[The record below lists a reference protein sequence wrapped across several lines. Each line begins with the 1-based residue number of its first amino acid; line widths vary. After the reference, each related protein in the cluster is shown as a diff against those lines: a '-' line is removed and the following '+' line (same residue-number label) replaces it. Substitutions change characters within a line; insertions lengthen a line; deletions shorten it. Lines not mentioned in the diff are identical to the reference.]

1 MALNNN
7 LGEIIKVFMI
17 TSSGSEGINLRN
29 TRYVHITEPYWHPVR
44 MEQVIGRARRIC
56 SHKDL
61 PIELQSVE
69 VFVYLMTF
77 SKEQIDS
84 DDSTELKRKDLSK
97 RKPQIP
103 LTSDEALYEI
113 STIKEEIN
121 DQLTIAIKEAAIDC
135 AIYSRGSKEGL
146 NCVSFGEPNN
156 TSFSYNPNIELDQ
169 SDVVAAMNNDKINWT
184 AVSVTIQGV
193 KYAAR
198 KTKETLYSLYDFASY
213 QKAIEVGG
221 EPILIGTL
229 EIKPDG
235 KQVFKTL
242 IN

>member
-1 MALNNN
+1 
-7 LGEIIKVFMI
+7 
-17 TSSGSEGINLRN
+17 
-29 TRYVHITEPYWHPVR
+29 
-44 MEQVIGRARRIC
+44 
-56 SHKDL
+56 
-61 PIELQSVE
+61 
-69 VFVYLMTF
+69 MTF
-77 SKEQIDS
+77 SKAQIDG

-97 RKPQIP
+97 RAPHIP

-113 STIKEEIN
+113 STIKEAIN

-135 AIYSRGSKEGL
+135 AVYSRGSKEGL

-184 AVSVTIQGV
+184 AESVTIYGI

-198 KTKETLYSLYDFASY
+198 KVKERLYNIYDLASY
-213 QKAIEVGG
+213 QKAREVGG
-221 EPILIGTL
+221 DPILIGTF

-235 KQVFKTL
+235 KQIFNTL
-242 IN
+242 IA